1 MGRGK
6 AEALVAERGASSGT
20 LGGVIFD
27 QLQARIVSLEYPPG
41 QMIYENE
48 IAAEFGVSR
57 TPVRQAFFRLA
68 MADLLEVLPQR
79 GARVSFL
86 SKDKVREAQ
95 EVREVLEV
103 HAATAAA
110 RKWAEDEPESRAF
123 DAEVEQLIAA
133 QVVAVAAEDYAAFTR
148 LDEDFHRAI
157 MRFAGNMTLHDAVAG
172 IRAHL
177 NRIRYI
183 ELQVAHHDAAA
194 TEHHR
199 RIVAAIRAND
209 TQGAASEMTAH
220 LKMLEEFRE
229 EIFSKREDM
238 FV

>member
-6 AEALVAERGASSGT
+6 AETLVAERRT
-20 LGGVIFD
+20 LDGVIYND
-27 QLQARIVSLEYPPG
+27 LHDRIVTLEYLPG
-41 QMIYENE
+41 RMIFENE

-86 SKDKVREAQ
+86 SREKVRESQ
-95 EVREVLEV
+95 EVREALEAISV
-103 HAATAAA
+103 AKAAQ
-110 RKWAEDEPESRAF
+110 KWDASSPESQDF
-123 DAEVEQLIAA
+123 DAEIDRIIAEQT
-133 QVVAVAAEDYAAFTR
+133 QVVDAGNYHAFTP
-148 LDEDFHRAI
+148 LDEDYHRAI
-157 MRFAGNMTLHDAVAG
+157 MRFAGNMTLHDVVSD

-183 ELQVAHHDAAA
+183 ELQESPQDAGA
-194 TEHHR
+194 
-199 RIVAAIRAND
+199 IVYHKQILDAVRAND
-209 TQGAASEMTAH
+209 PDLARQRMIAH
-220 LKMLEEFRE
+220 LKELEVFRE
-229 EIFSKREDM
+229 EIFSKRDDL